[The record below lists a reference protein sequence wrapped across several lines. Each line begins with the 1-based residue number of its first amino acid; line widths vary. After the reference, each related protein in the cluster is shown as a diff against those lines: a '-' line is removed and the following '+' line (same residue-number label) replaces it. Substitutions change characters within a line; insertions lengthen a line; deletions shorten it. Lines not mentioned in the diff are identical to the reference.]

1 MVSRKFKAEI
11 SGNINIL
18 TGIHIGG
25 SKDSSSIGG
34 IDSPVIRT
42 LKNGNLEP
50 YIPGSSLRGKIRS
63 LLEQTAGVE
72 LGGSSEIN
80 ALFGYSEDNII
91 SKLIVYDSF
100 LSRES
105 EKDLK
110 ESEHLDMPY
119 TEEKVENT
127 IDRISGTSKGG
138 LRKIERVPAGAVYE
152 MKMILTCCDEEDLS
166 NQMALLRKGMSL
178 LQKDYLG
185 GNGSRG
191 YGRIKFQGLGYKV
204 YDISDPVNYDSVK
217 KEETFDL

>member
-1 MVSRKFKAEI
+1 MVSIKIKAEI